1 MTQPIQ
7 AGEPSPLRMA
17 VTLRKPLPEQQAE
30 KRRLMHGP
38 RGIGYAL
45 IFGTAIYYALAGTWS
60 AVLFASGQSGTALAL
75 LGMFCG
81 IGLCVLAQILHNRR
95 IFLHDEKNY
104 RRSLFDEPAEKLLE
118 VYDDRLEVILPYGT
132 SVYPFCRIK
141 RVICT
146 DVMMIVCVAGDELV
160 IRAEDLTAQDAQAL
174 FAHMTHRLPPDRM
187 RAYRPLRGFLYQPL
201 PLPQPKPPQ
210 AAKFVART
218 KYRVPQRENYLRALP
233 FLLGSSLLIAAA
245 LTGWQVFGGDAAT
258 VFWLQVLIG
267 FAVQSLAWLLFC
279 LPMMGGQ
286 SREIFIA
293 MLDDGMI
300 VAEQGITRCYKQ
312 NRISVRQKQTGL
324 DIRFADKRVFVR
336 WQDMS
341 DAVTAQQ

>member
-7 AGEPSPLRMA
+7 TGQASPLLMA
-17 VTLRKPLPEQQAE
+17 VTMRKPLPEQQAE
-30 KRRLMHGP
+30 KRCLLRGP
-38 RGIGYAL
+38 RSVGYAL
-45 IFGTAIYYALAGTWS
+45 IFGAAIYFALMGTWS
-60 AVLFASGQSGTALAL
+60 AVLFASGKSATALAL
-75 LGMFCG
+75 LGMFFG
-81 IGLCVLAQILHNRR
+81 TGLCVLAQILHNRR
-95 IFLHDEKNY
+95 SFLRDEKNY

-118 VYDDRLEVILPYGT
+118 VYDDRLEVIFPYGT

-146 DVMMIVCVAGDELV
+146 DMMMIVCVAGDELV
-160 IRAEDLTAQDAQAL
+160 IRGEDLTAQDAQTL
-174 FAHMTHRLPPDRM
+174 FAHMVHRLPPDRM

-218 KYRVPQRENYLRALP
+218 AYRVTQKENYLHALP
-233 FLLGSSLLIAAA
+233 FLLGSSLLVASA
-245 LTGWQVFGGDAAT
+245 LTGWQVFEGDVAT

-267 FAVQSLAWLLFC
+267 FAVQSFAWLLFC
-279 LPMMGGQ
+279 LPTLGGQ
-286 SREIFIA
+286 SNEIFLV
-293 MLDDGMI
+293 MLDDGII
-300 VAEQGITRCYKQ
+300 VVEQGITRCYKQ
-312 NRISVRQKQTGL
+312 NHISVCQKQAGL

-341 DAVTAQQ
+341 DAAAAQR